1 MIPPRVLPIRMA
13 RRETGEVRNLSNV
26 WSARS
31 IGMTTGP
38 IDEEAKKSVWET
50 RIGICVTKGRF
61 LPIEK
66 DRKSANGN
74 RIPNIIAGGCV

>member
-1 MIPPRVLPIRMA
+1 
-13 RRETGEVRNLSNV
+13 
-26 WSARS
+26 
-31 IGMTTGP
+31 MTTGP

-50 RIGICVTKGRF
+50 RIGICVANGTF

-74 RIPNIIAGGCV
+74 MIPNIIAGGCV